1 MTLQEKLEKLMF
13 QNKTKDELIQETITS
28 LSGLLADTFDGDDSN
43 ELKKEFP
50 ENLHIEE
57 LGIELNSV
65 SIHLHS
71 NEFDVPCVE
80 VSIELTEE
88 KQKLELGS
96 YSLIFNEKCEQT
108 DEILNLV

>member
-1 MTLQEKLEKLMF
+1 MTLQEKLETLMF
-13 QNKTKDELIQETITS
+13 QNKTKDQLIQETITS
-28 LSGLLADTFDGDDSN
+28 LTGLLSDTFDGEDAN
-43 ELKKEFP
+43 QLKKEFP
-50 ENLHIEE
+50 ENIKIEE

-65 SIHLHS
+65 SIHLH
-71 NEFDVPCVE
+71 NKEFDIPCIE

-96 YSLIFNEKCEQT
+96 YSLIFNEECEQT